1 MVEVLH
7 AGDKWLGGQHVIPRK
22 LRQSLPKTA
31 ARASDAQSMP
41 FIKQL
46 EQARA
51 QVQAANADPW
61 RIRLERIRGKVGDDG
76 IERVS
81 TQAVF
86 DFLEVPQRSRTAG
99 ACRRLAN
106 LMRELGWSPIKARG
120 MTQSGFRDQVRGYAR
135 DKTGESVF

>member
-1 MVEVLH
+1 VGFLKELQR
-7 AGDKWLGGQHVIPRK
+7 G
-22 LRQSLPKTA
+22 LPQTA
-31 ARASDAQSMP
+31 ARASDTQSMP

-46 EQARA
+46 ELAKA

-61 RIRLERIRGKVGDDG
+61 HIRLERIRGKVGDDG

-99 ACRRLAN
+99 AYRRLAR
-106 LMRELGWSPIKARG
+106 LMRELGWSQIKARG
-120 MTQSGFRDQVRGYAR
+120 LTQSGFRDQVRGYAR
-135 DKTGESVF
+135 DNTGESVF

>member
-1 MVEVLH
+1 VGFLKELQR
-7 AGDKWLGGQHVIPRK
+7 GR
-22 LRQSLPKTA
+22 PKTA
-31 ARASDAQSMP
+31 ARASDTQSMP

-46 EQARA
+46 ERAKAR
-51 QVQAANADPW
+51 VQAANADPW
-61 RIRLERIRGKVGDDG
+61 HLRLERVRGKVGDDG

-86 DFLEVPQRSRTAG
+86 DFLEVPQRSRGAG
-99 ACRRLAN
+99 ACRRLAR

-135 DKTGESVF
+135 DNTSEGVF

>member
-1 MVEVLH
+1 MSFLE
-7 AGDKWLGGQHVIPRK
+7 K
-22 LRQSLPKTA
+22 LRQNLPQTA
-31 ARASDAQSMP
+31 ARPSNPRSIP

-46 EQARA
+46 EQTKD
-51 QVQAANADPW
+51 QVQAAVADPW
-61 RIRLERIRGKVGDDG
+61 HMRLERLRGKIGDDG

-86 DFLEVPQRSRTAG
+86 DFLEVPQRSRSAG
-99 ACRRLAN
+99 ACRRLAR

-135 DKTGESVF
+135 DKTGESLF